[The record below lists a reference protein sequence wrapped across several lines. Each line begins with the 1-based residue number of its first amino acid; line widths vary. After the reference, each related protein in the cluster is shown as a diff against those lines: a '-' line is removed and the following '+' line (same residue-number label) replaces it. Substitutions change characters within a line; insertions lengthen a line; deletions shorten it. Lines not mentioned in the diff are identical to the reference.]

1 MPFVPRKSLAAL
13 VTGMALVF
21 GVSAPAV
28 SSAQPI
34 LAPGTPQAQFVDN
47 TLRPLLSDP
56 LTPEPVRSA
65 VDRVITFLDGSA
77 GGGPGIPQDGPAIS
91 QFFYPVVGNGC
102 IGPGQNSVASAL
114 AVPGPALLPPPGP
127 GSGQAGFVFTALGTE
142 GPAEVQQAPLQVSWF
157 NLTTLAG
164 GTATLDNSA
173 NINPGG
179 PTTLSAIADTGSGNV
194 VAVIR
199 GSISTQAGITCS
211 FPPTLGAFTVA

>member
-13 VTGMALVF
+13 VTGVVLAF
-21 GVSAPAV
+21 GVCQPAV
-28 SSAQPI
+28 STAQPI

-47 TLRPLLSDP
+47 TLRPLLNDP
-56 LTPEPVRSA
+56 LTPAPVRST
-65 VDRVITFLDGSA
+65 VERVITFLDGSS
-77 GGGPGIPQDGPAIS
+77 GGGPGIPEDGPVIS

-127 GSGQAGFVFTALGTE
+127 GTGQAGFVFTALGTA
-142 GPAEVQQAPLQVSWF
+142 GAADVQEAPLQVSWF
-157 NLTTLAG
+157 NLRTLSG
-164 GTATLDNSA
+164 GTEALDASA

-199 GSISTQAGITCS
+199 GSISTEAGITCT
-211 FPPTLGAFTVA
+211 FPPTLGAFSVA

>member
-13 VTGMALVF
+13 VAAVALVL
-21 GVSAPAV
+21 GLSAPAV
-28 SSAQPI
+28 SSAQPV

-47 TLRPLLSDP
+47 TLRPLLNDP
-56 LTPEPVRSA
+56 ATPEPVRSTA
-65 VDRVITFLDGSA
+65 QRVITFLDGSG
-77 GGGPGIPQDGPAIS
+77 GGGPGIPEDGPVIS

-127 GSGQAGFVFTALGTE
+127 GVGQTGFVFTALGTA
-142 GPAEVQQAPLQVSWF
+142 GAAPVQQAPLQVSWF
-157 NLTTLAG
+157 NLSTLTG
-164 GTATLDNSA
+164 GTNVMDGSA

-179 PTTLSAIADTGSGNV
+179 PTTMSTVADTGSGNI

-199 GSISTQAGITCS
+199 GSITTQADITCT
-211 FPPTLGAFTVA
+211 FPGTIGAFTVA